1 MNLLKS
7 LWVWL
12 SSITFVL
19 LAFPVAV
26 ILWLL
31 SLAFDRKRL
40 MNNRWMIIQGIVLT
54 KMSPFWKVITD
65 GREKIDQKQAYVIV
79 PNHQSLLDI
88 VFFNML
94 HHRLRWVSKSEIF
107 RLPVVGWEMRMVRYI
122 ELIRGNK
129 ASVIRMMEKCS
140 ESLQDGIS
148 VVIFPE
154 GTRSLSGQI
163 GKFKTGAFQLAIRND
178 KPLLPVLID
187 GAGAIMPKKGGII
200 FRNKRLVRLR
210 VLDPIFPGQFGTG
223 DPEELAARVE
233 KLMIEAME
241 QLREETGRG
250 RGRGRDRKRTG

>member
-1 MNLLKS
+1 MNILKS

-19 LAFPVAV
+19 LAFPVALL
-26 ILWLL
+26 LWLL
-31 SLAFDRKRL
+31 ALAFDRRRL
-40 MNNRWMIIQGIVLT
+40 MNNRWMVIQGIVLT
-54 KMSPFWKVITD
+54 KMSPFWKVIVD
-65 GREKIDQKQAYVIV
+65 GREKLDQKQAYIII

-94 HHRLRWVSKSEIF
+94 RHRLRWVSKIEIF
-107 RLPVVGWEMRMVRYI
+107 RVPLVGWEMKMVKYI

-129 ASVIRMMEKCS
+129 ASVIKMMEKCV

-154 GTRSLSGQI
+154 GTRSLTGAI
-163 GKFKTGAFQLAIRND
+163 GKFKSGAFQLAVKTD

-187 GAGAIMPKKGGII
+187 GTGEIMPKKGGII
-200 FRNKRLVRLR
+200 FRNRRIVRIR

-223 DPEELAARVE
+223 DPEELASRVQ
-233 KLMIEAME
+233 AMMVTAMD
-241 QLREETGRG
+241 QLRSE
-250 RGRGRDRKRTG
+250 K